1 MMKGIGDIQKM
12 VKQAQEMQGR
22 LQEELAALRVEGSS
36 GGGMVSVVL
45 DGRKSPVSLKID
57 PEVVTK
63 DDVDMLQD
71 LILAAFADAGA
82 KVDAALAEKLGALGA
97 GLKIP
102 GLF

>member
-1 MMKGIGDIQKM
+1 MKGIGDLQKM
-12 VKQAQEMQGR
+12 VRQAQEMQEN
-22 LQEELAALRVEGSS
+22 LQKEMAELRVEGSS
-36 GGGMVSVVL
+36 GGGVVTVVL
-45 DGRKSPVSLKID
+45 DGQKNLVSLRLD

-71 LILAAFADAGA
+71 LIIAAFNDANA
-82 KVDAALAEKLGALGA
+82 KVNSTLSDKLGSLGA

>member
-1 MMKGIGDIQKM
+1 MKGFGDIQKM
-12 VKQAQEMQGR
+12 VKQAQEMQER
-22 LQEELAALRVEGSS
+22 MQKEMAEMRVEGSS
-36 GGGMVSVVL
+36 GGGMVTVVL
-45 DGRKSPVSLKID
+45 DGNKSLVSLRID

-71 LILAAFADAGA
+71 LILAAFNDAAA
-82 KVDAALAEKLGALGA
+82 KVAESLSQKLGALGA

>member
-1 MMKGIGDIQKM
+1 MKGIGDLQKM
-12 VKQAQEMQGR
+12 VKQAQEMQEN
-22 LQEELAALRVEGSS
+22 LQKEMAELRVEGSS

-45 DGRKSPVSLKID
+45 DGQKNLVSLRLD

-71 LILAAFADAGA
+71 LIIAAFNDANG
-82 KVDAALAEKLGALGA
+82 KVNATLSDKLGSLGA

-102 GLF
+102 GMF